1 MKSPSM
7 PLRLNAK
14 VELTC
19 PKCWRALGSID
30 DCQYAQTVC
39 PYVVHMTS
47 RIETVMEKMKS
58 LGSDHFFTL
67 GGGRWRMEYI
77 LLQNICP

>member
-1 MKSPSM
+1 M

-14 VELTC
+14 VVLTC

-30 DCQYAQTVC
+30 DCQYAQAVC

-47 RIETVMEKMKS
+47 RIETVMEKIKS
-58 LGSDHFFTL
+58 LGSDHFFTW
-67 GGGRWRMEYI
+67 GGREMEDGMEYI
-77 LLQNICP
+77 LLQNICR